1 MDRLQAHRGH
11 ATGCDVKARCECD
24 DVKFVDFSIGSLNAV
39 LDELFDLDAA
49 LFGDVYDLDVVG
61 IQNLI
66 VVLLKART
74 L

>member
-1 MDRLQAHRGH
+1 
-11 ATGCDVKARCECD
+11 
-24 DVKFVDFSIGSLNAV
+24 VDFSIGSLNAV